1 MSKKEATVVHTVL
14 VGDQGTAFGEG
25 DLEETHMEKE
35 KKCGIMKRQKIL
47 IVLYFYFCQLMDKKL
62 Y

>member
-47 IVLYFYFCQLMDKKL
+47 IVLYFYFC
-62 Y
+62 